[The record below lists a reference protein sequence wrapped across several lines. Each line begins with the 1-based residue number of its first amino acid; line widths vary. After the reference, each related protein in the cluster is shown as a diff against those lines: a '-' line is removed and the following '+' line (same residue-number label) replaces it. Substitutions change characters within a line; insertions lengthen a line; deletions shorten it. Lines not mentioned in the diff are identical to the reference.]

1 MSSILEALRRSERE
15 RQQRDGK
22 DPASLIA
29 SHLADTA
36 MPVLS
41 QPLSRHQ
48 RTVLVCI
55 GLVAGVVCTAGVL
68 LWWHS
73 HTPVVQRPAERLAE
87 PTVAVAAMSDALA
100 PADPLLIDGRQVLP
114 LPRLDTESVNLAELS
129 QAATIA
135 EAGNQPLTAPW
146 LDDAI
151 SPDDI
156 LPTPPLPTDPVRKP
170 LASGS
175 NTSNSNIGARVQ
187 PSSRQQLGAAAAMRT
202 DKLDLSGVSPELA
215 LAFRSALDADSASNG
230 IGNSTRLQPLPSSP
244 KANVATTNTLL
255 LPNLTDLPAASR
267 KMIPTL
273 RFQVHNFVSDP
284 KKRWV
289 KFNGNVYRE
298 GAKLADS
305 VVLKRIEAGQVVL
318 SVRGQEATLNA
329 LQDWI

>member
-1 MSSILEALRRSERE
+1 
-15 RQQRDGK
+15 
-22 DPASLIA
+22 
-29 SHLADTA
+29 
-36 MPVLS
+36 
-41 QPLSRHQ
+41 
-48 RTVLVCI
+48 
-55 GLVAGVVCTAGVL
+55 
-68 LWWHS
+68 
-73 HTPVVQRPAERLAE
+73 
-87 PTVAVAAMSDALA
+87 
-100 PADPLLIDGRQVLP
+100 
-114 LPRLDTESVNLAELS
+114 
-129 QAATIA
+129 
-135 EAGNQPLTAPW
+135 
-146 LDDAI
+146 
-151 SPDDI
+151 
-156 LPTPPLPTDPVRKP
+156 TDPVRKP

-230 IGNSTRLQPLPSSP
+230 VGNSTRLQPLPSSP